1 MLQKYMR
8 HLLPLTGE
16 KILGA
21 KEGKTPLNTYSD
33 ELSYIYIGSV
43 ALWGILM
50 KMGNKSVLNES
61 STL

>member
-1 MLQKYMR
+1 MQQKYMR

-33 ELSYIYIGSV
+33 ELSHIYISDPSHYGVS
-43 ALWGILM
+43 
-50 KMGNKSVLNES
+50 
-61 STL
+61 

>member
-1 MLQKYMR
+1 MQQKYMR

-33 ELSYIYIGSV
+33 ELSHIYRIRR
-43 ALWGILM
+43 I
-50 KMGNKSVLNES
+50 MGYLHYGVS
-61 STL
+61 